1 MKCIF
6 YTLIGLFLTSALFA
20 GNKGGLTYDATIEGK
35 QILTPAIA
43 ETPQINGAT
52 IFGVRPGKPIYY
64 RVAVSGSK
72 PITYAAKGL
81 PEGVTLDPISG
92 WITGRAPQKAG
103 SYKVALMAS
112 NSKGKTQKNLTI
124 KVGETIAL
132 TPPMGWNS
140 WYVQSEGVS
149 EKAIREMATAMQDKG
164 LDQFGF
170 TYINIDDCWI
180 GTRHPKTKAIQANS
194 KFSDMKA
201 MAQFVNSKGFKLGI
215 YSTTWMSTFAGF
227 IGGTA
232 PNEEADYSEF
242 YLPDSLIINP
252 SQFFGR
258 HPSSHKRGIAKI
270 GPVWF
275 VDRDAKQFADW
286 GIDYVKYD
294 WVESPLEKQK
304 NGDFKRNE
312 VGFLKKTD
320 SITSRFY
327 NDFRALDRDIVI
339 SLSPSTP
346 KAEDALTSKYC
357 NLWRLTSDIKSVW
370 KDLTRPFGEEMID
383 RFKLTRPGLY
393 GDLDMLQIGPLG
405 KPNRAEKVFV
415 PSPLTPSE
423 QYFQVTLWCILT
435 QPLLLSCNIPTMD
448 AFDLNLVK
456 NHEVLA
462 VNQDPLVKQGYRIE
476 NKVGD
481 YEIWAKDLA
490 DGGKALAFFNLSD
503 KEQTLSIT
511 AEKLGKK
518 GKIRDLWRQ
527 KDIGKL
533 KKDLQVK
540 VNAHGTAFF
549 KVK

>member
-1 MKCIF
+1 M
-6 YTLIGLFLTSALFA
+6 A
-20 GNKGGLTYDATIEGK
+20 
-35 QILTPAIA
+35 
-43 ETPQINGAT
+43 
-52 IFGVRPGKPIYY
+52 
-64 RVAVSGSK
+64 VAM
-72 PITYAAKGL
+72 
-81 PEGVTLDPISG
+81 E
-92 WITGRAPQKAG
+92 
-103 SYKVALMAS
+103 
-112 NSKGKTQKNLTI
+112 
-124 KVGETIAL
+124 E
-132 TPPMGWNS
+132 
-140 WYVQSEGVS
+140 
-149 EKAIREMATAMQDKG
+149 KG

-194 KFSDMKA
+194 KFQDMKA
-201 MAQFVNSKGFKLGI
+201 MAQFVNSKGFKLGV

-232 PNEEADYSEF
+232 PNSEGDYSEF
-242 YLPDSLIINP
+242 YLADSLILNP

-258 HPSSHKRGIAKI
+258 HPSSHYRGLAKI

-275 VDRDAKQFADW
+275 IDRDAKQFADW

-294 WVESPLEKQK
+294 WVEGPLEKQK
-304 NGDFKRNE
+304 NGNYKRIE
-312 VGFLKKTD
+312 DGYLRKTD
-320 SITSRFY
+320 SITRRFF

-346 KAEDALTSKYC
+346 IAEDELTSKYC
-357 NLWRLTSDIKSVW
+357 NLWRLTGDIKAVW
-370 KDLTRPFGEEMID
+370 HDLTRPFGEEMIN
-383 RFKLTRPGLY
+383 RYKLTRPGLY

-476 NKVGD
+476 NKAGD

-490 DGGKALAFFNLSD
+490 DGSKALAFFNLSD
-503 KEQTLSIT
+503 NEQTLSIT
-511 AEKLGKK
+511 AEKFGKK

-527 KDIGKL
+527 KDIGTL
-533 KKDLQVK
+533 KGNFSVK